1 MKEGK
6 TVRGKNFLVSKILL
20 IFFFIL
26 FALPVTA
33 LDSNSEK
40 IISFHSYIKIHRDS
54 SMTVAETI
62 KVNVSGDS
70 IKHGIYRDFPTRY
83 KDRLGNNYAVDFKI
97 IEVLKDGI
105 PESYHFK
112 DLSNG
117 RRIYIGSK
125 DVFVSVGGHTYTLVY
140 ETSRQLGF
148 FKDFDEL
155 YWNVTGNGWNFVID
169 TAFAT
174 VELPEGAQDK
184 IISYDGYTGYSGA
197 KGKDFTVSYDTF
209 GNITFTATRAL
220 KPQEGLTIVVSW
232 PKGYV
237 QEPDIQMKLGYFMR
251 DNRNV
256 LVGLLGLLFLLAYYL
271 IVWNLFGRDPAKGT
285 IIPLYNPP
293 QDFSPAL
300 VRYIAKM
307 GYDNKVFTS
316 AILNMA
322 VKGYLKIEETT
333 GNLVG
338 FLAGKTYVISKTGKD
353 ESLLAAEEKTA
364 ARSLL
369 GLDNDIEL
377 KKENYVIISAAI
389 NNLHRV
395 LAKKAERVYFF
406 TNSVFF
412 GFGFFITVCFITLVF
427 ISLVQSGGLVL
438 LGLGANI
445 LMILLNV
452 LFYHLLKAPTL
463 QGRGIMD
470 QIEGFRMFLTVTE
483 KERLN
488 LLNPPEKTPELF
500 ERYLPYALALDVE
513 QKWAEQFTEVFERIR
528 QQGTDYHPAWYTG
541 YSWSNLDSRGFA
553 HSLGSAFSGAI
564 ASSAVPP
571 GSSSG
576 GGGGGSSGGGGGGG
590 GGGGW

>member
-1 MKEGK
+1 M
-6 TVRGKNFLVSKILL
+6 SKILL

-33 LDSNSEK
+33 LDSKSEK
-40 IISFHSYIKIHRDS
+40 IISFHSYIKIHQDS
-54 SMTVAETI
+54 SMTVTEAI
-62 KVNVSGDS
+62 KVNVTGRD

-83 KDRLGNNYAVDFKI
+83 KDKLGNNYVVDFNV
-97 IEVLKDGI
+97 IEVLRDGI
-105 PESYHFK
+105 SESYHFQN
-112 DLSNG
+112 LSNG
-117 RRIYIGSK
+117 QRIYIGSK
-125 DVFVSVGGHTYTLVY
+125 DIFVPTGEHTYTLVY
-140 ETSRQLGF
+140 ETKRQLGF
-148 FKDFDEL
+148 FEDFDEL
-155 YWNVTGNGWNFVID
+155 YWNVTGNGWSFVID
-169 TAFAT
+169 EASLT
-174 VELPEGAQDK
+174 VELPEGAQGK
-184 IISYDGYTGYSGA
+184 VISFDGYTGYSGD
-197 KGKDFTVSYDTF
+197 KGKNFSASCDVF
-209 GNITFTATRAL
+209 GNITFSTTRPL
-220 KPQEGLTIVVSW
+220 LPGEGLTIVVSW

-237 QEPDIQMKLGYFMR
+237 QEPSIQMKLGYFIR
-251 DNRNV
+251 DNRSI
-256 LVGLLGLLFLLAYYL
+256 LVGFLGLLFLLAYYL
-271 IVWNLFGRDPAKGT
+271 IVWNFFGRDPAKGT

-322 VKGYLKIEETT
+322 VKGYLKIEETSS
-333 GNLVG
+333 NLVG
-338 FLAGKTYVISKTGKD
+338 FLAGKTYVIKKTGKD
-353 ESLLAAEEKTA
+353 ESLLAAEEETA

-377 KKENYVIISAAI
+377 KKENYLIISAAI

-412 GFGFFITVCFITLVF
+412 GFGFFITVCFITIVF

-438 LGLGANI
+438 LGIGANI

-452 LFYHLLKAPTL
+452 IFYHLLKAPTL
-463 QGRGIMD
+463 RGRGIMD
-470 QIEGFRMFLTVTE
+470 QIEGFRMFLAVTE

-488 LLNPPEKTPELF
+488 LLNPPERTPGLF

-541 YSWSNLDSRGFA
+541 HSWSNLDSRGFA
-553 HSLGSAFSGAI
+553 HSLGTAFSGAI